1 MPLNPAYVQRISEET
16 VPGGQPGMTLQKKSF
31 TNVAS
36 QMNDPGMLPGFF
48 GKQSDAYPMPF
59 VLSDIPVSEQPIK
72 QQINEKNNVSE
83 LPKVATLP
91 ETFKNNVE
99 SKLVRF
105 RTDSMRA
112 FGVPLGAT
120 ELRATDATF

>member
-16 VPGGQPGMTLQKKSF
+16 VPGGLPGMTVQKPLFS
-31 TNVAS
+31 NVAS
-36 QMNDPGMLPGFF
+36 QMNDPGTLPSFF
-48 GKQSDAYPMPF
+48 GTQSVAYPMPF
-59 VLSDIPVSEQPIK
+59 VLSDIPVSEQPLK

-91 ETFKNNVE
+91 ERFKNNVE

-112 FGVPLGAT
+112 FGVPLGMT
-120 ELRATDATF
+120 ELRATDAMF